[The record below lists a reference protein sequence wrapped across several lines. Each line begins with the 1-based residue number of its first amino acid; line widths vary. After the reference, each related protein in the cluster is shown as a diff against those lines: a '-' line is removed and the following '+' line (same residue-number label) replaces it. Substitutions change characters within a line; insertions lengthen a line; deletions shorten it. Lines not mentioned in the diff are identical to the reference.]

1 MREIIEQFDKEILFL
16 PFWFFL
22 FDKTNTQM
30 VNLPHILPV
39 KQIDIL
45 TEKEFEIDCRV
56 RGCHCFKYF

>member
-1 MREIIEQFDKEILFL
+1 
-16 PFWFFL
+16 
-22 FDKTNTQM
+22 M

-56 RGCHCFKYF
+56 RGCHRFKYF

>member
-1 MREIIEQFDKEILFL
+1 
-16 PFWFFL
+16 
-22 FDKTNTQM
+22 M